1 MAIFDPITANIN
13 PIDPIIPQGQGE
25 APAAIGLASLSK
37 LFMSAGEPAP
47 GRAPTQDEVFGQRWD
62 EFRQVSNN
70 PDVTPATA
78 SFSDLRQFGRMYP
91 EWESKVMEAA
101 KTSLNPEVEAYDAQ
115 TKVQIEIDKAWQTSP
130 EAVYA
135 FAAAQSL
142 ATSEE
147 QATYIAQTKA
157 EWMTTS
163 AENARLKREVETTQ
177 NYTVLSDKAW
187 NNNLSYAQTEANT
200 FSRGLTELGA
210 AIAAD
215 PTASLNL
222 DELGVSALIPE
233 LRGTVVNQ
241 SNFEAVANIARGAL
255 ETKYRK
261 DIAMR
266 TGIPE
271 NELGQA
277 PEGWDKGVFNQFDTN
292 LDWATKQIDPT
303 EIQKRLNSQAYQD
316 MASAG
321 VPVQYLTTIS
331 TLSAADPALSAQ
343 LMAGLSGPAGKFTEE
358 LLAGRL
364 EEANRALKESSKKD
378 LIAARYAFTELVAT
392 MSGQST
398 VARSYEEVTQDQ
410 KDSEIKVAITGAITA
425 HGQIEAMDKPT
436 RWNAQ
441 AWKLNFEVPSAA
453 IIKAAKD
460 DPEFVSKTSQ
470 FLSTDV
476 MLDLGNLRDAAV
488 GDLENFNFTVG
499 KNGQL
504 SITTKSAE
512 TKFVPGPRAIGLA
525 QTKEAQDAMAT
536 NRLNEF
542 TTANKAKIDDL
553 NYKLQVL
560 NNLGVVGETTKK
572 IIYAELGITDGTTT
586 AATSSENGYKAPDA
600 VLQDINFMGK
610 VKSVSADIGINP
622 NDLLRVI
629 EFETGKSFSP
639 AVKNPGSTATGLIQF
654 LESTAKGLGTTTEAL
669 AGMTAAEQMEYVGKY
684 LAPYKGRIKNFGD
697 VYMAVHWPAAIGK
710 DEAYVMYEK
719 GSDSYDKNKN
729 LDTNGD
735 GTVTRGE
742 TIARVIS
749 GTGGGAMATP
759 YTAEAEKMLQPG
771 AQLLP
776 TEAGRAA
783 TAASLNA
790 ATPAPIPTEQV
801 QADILANI
809 PADAMAQKPAPQGE
823 AKTASNTPV
832 DQTVLDTIK
841 MLSANPNDV
850 RVFATQD
857 ELIQAYNNQELRLG
871 SLVVINGEVKAVTQ
885 DMVGAK

>member
-25 APAAIGLASLSK
+25 APVATGLASLSK
-37 LFMSAGEPAP
+37 LFMSAGEAP
-47 GRAPTQDEVFGQRWD
+47 TRAPTQDEVFGQRWD
-62 EFRQVSNN
+62 EFRQVSNS

-78 SFSDLRQFGRMYP
+78 SFSQLRQFGKMYP
-91 EWESKVMEAA
+91 EYESKAMEAA

-142 ATSEE
+142 TTPEE

-163 AENARLKREVETTQ
+163 AENAKLKREVETTQ
-177 NYTVLSDKAW
+177 NYKVLGDKAW
-187 NNNLSYAQTEANT
+187 NNNISYAQTEANT
-200 FSRGLTELGA
+200 FSRGLTEVGL

-215 PTASLNL
+215 PTASINL

-233 LRGTVVNQ
+233 LRGTIINQ
-241 SNFEAVANIARGAL
+241 SNFEEVANIARGAL
-255 ETKYRK
+255 SSKYRK

-271 NELGQA
+271 GDLGQA
-277 PEGWDKGVFNQFDTN
+277 PEGWEKGVFNQFDTAITLSAKN
-292 LDWATKQIDPT
+292 VDPA
-303 EIQKRLNSQAYQD
+303 EIQKRLSSQAYLD
-316 MASAG
+316 MAAAG
-321 VPVQYLTTIS
+321 VPVQYLTTIA

-343 LMAGLSGPAGKFTEE
+343 LMAGLSGPAAKFTEE

-378 LIAARYAFTELVAT
+378 LIDARFAFTELVAT

-410 KDSEIKVAITGAITA
+410 KDSEIKTAIVGAITS
-425 HGQIEAMDKPT
+425 HEEVQKVDGPI

-441 AWKLNFEVPSAA
+441 AWKQNFEVPSAA

-536 NRLNEF
+536 DRLNKF
-542 TTANKAKIDDL
+542 ITANKAKIDDL

-560 NNLGVVGETTKK
+560 NGLGVVGETAKK

-586 AATSSENGYKAPDA
+586 AVTSSGNGYKAPDA

-639 AVKNPGSTATGLIQF
+639 AAKNPGSSATGLIQF

-669 AGMTAAEQMEYVGKY
+669 AGMTATEQMDYVAKY
-684 LAPYKGRIKNFGD
+684 LAPNKGKLKNFGD

-719 GSDSYDKNKN
+719 GSDSYEKNKN

-749 GTGGGAMATP
+749 GTGGGTMTTP

-790 ATPAPIPTEQV
+790 ATPVQQV
-801 QADILANI
+801 QADTVAASPTL
-809 PADAMAQKPAPQGE
+809 PEDVQAQQPTPQGE
-823 AKTASNTPV
+823 AKTAANTPV

-841 MLSANPNDV
+841 MLTANPNDV
-850 RVFATQD
+850 RVFANQD

-885 DMVGAK
+885 DMVK